1 MLTSG
6 NKISYNKKILATVN
20 EFCNATSLTHKT
32 EKISPKSV

>member
-6 NKISYNKKILATVN
+6 NKISYNKTILATVN

-32 EKISPKSV
+32 EKISPKNV